1 MLDGQSPLGFQTALV
16 ASTAGGMVLDR
27 SQIGSSGPE
36 DPDAWGGMLFEE
48 TAHRFTAVVNA
59 SEADEERVRRLERVL
74 DAEKPAHTAYHLC
87 VAEPRLRVGLQAHV
101 GLDSVVAGDPDGL
114 SLDER
119 GRLDFDARPSGEA
132 EDAPGAVGRHGR
144 LGVETV
150 LS

>member
-1 MLDGQSPLGFQTALV
+1 
-16 ASTAGGMVLDR
+16 
-27 SQIGSSGPE
+27 
-36 DPDAWGGMLFEE
+36 
-48 TAHRFTAVVNA
+48 
-59 SEADEERVRRLERVL
+59 
-74 DAEKPAHTAYHLC
+74 
-87 VAEPRLRVGLQAHV
+87 VGLQAHV